1 MLQIGSSAPQTV
13 ANKVAKYCAQ
23 KPKLPKDTVII
34 HIRLS
39 WRLHTFST
47 ALTQGCRERTH
58 EHHDVKKKIWKTG
71 ESDLKSGVL
80 PKSSSTSPAR
90 SIVQSVITGGKQ
102 QRPNLPERNF
112 AFWEI

>member
-1 MLQIGSSAPQTV
+1 MLQIGSSAPQTTV
-13 ANKVAKYCAQ
+13 ANKVAKFCAQ
-23 KPKLPKDTVII
+23 SPKLPKRYRCYT
-34 HIRLS
+34 RLS
-39 WRLHTFST
+39 WLLHTFST
-47 ALTQGCRERTH
+47 ALTQGCRERAS
-58 EHHDVKKKIWKTG
+58 DMKKKIWKTA